1 METNLK
7 LHAEGTVKAI
17 SNVVM
22 MYARP
27 ESEFVSRANRMPT
40 SSKNTKSMPPGRPL
54 RQLNRANTGQDKMTE
69 LINAM
74 KHGFLEDKSHS
85 YGMLK

>member
-54 RQLNRANTGQDKMTE
+54 R
-69 LINAM
+69 
-74 KHGFLEDKSHS
+74 
-85 YGMLK
+85 